1 MNEGDIREQIR
12 QKLME
17 GRLPGRFQCL
27 HGPEVGSV
35 RAVTRARSGSG
46 ERCSACGECIDAFEP
61 ECTLQYAGWLIRF
74 HDHCE
79 TLWHQER
86 WR

>member
-1 MNEGDIREQIR
+1 M
-12 QKLME
+12 
-17 GRLPGRFQCL
+17 
-27 HGPEVGSV
+27 S
-35 RAVTRARSGSG
+35 AVTRARSGSG
-46 ERCSACGECIDAFEP
+46 ERCAACGECIDAVEP
-61 ECTLQYAGWLIRF
+61 ECTLQYTDWLIRF